1 MDRRELLG
9 GTHIQFERNNPINKF
24 AFVLV
29 VLLGVILVGA
39 VATHHAEEQPSAAEA
54 SKMLKVVVHVNFADG
69 EQQMGGLKNMAN
81 ILKAVDTAT
90 IEVVCHGQGIAL
102 VVDGQSKHADVVAK
116 LIAQG
121 VRFMA
126 CENTLREKSIP
137 REKLLSEVGTVP
149 SGAVEVIR
157 KQHEGYGYFKP

>member
-1 MDRRELLG
+1 M
-9 GTHIQFERNNPINKF
+9 NKF
-24 AFVLV
+24 AFVLI

-39 VATHHAEEQPSAAEA
+39 VATYHAEEQPSAVEA
-54 SKMLKVVVHVNFADG
+54 SKMLKVVVHVNFADA
-69 EQQMGGLKNMAN
+69 ERQKGGLKNMAN

-102 VVDGQSKHADVVAK
+102 LVDGQSEHADFVAK

-121 VRFMA
+121 VHFVA

-137 REKLLSEVGTVP
+137 REKLLPDVGTVP

-157 KQHEGYGYFKP
+157 KQQEGYGYFKP